1 MSHEITLEQAAER
14 THQVNIISRLM
25 ASHPHALDDWEIEA
39 MSSLIDRLSGSVSAW
54 FLEEQAQRGRK

>member
-1 MSHEITLEQAAER
+1 MSHEITIEQAAER

-25 ASHPHALDDWEIEA
+25 ESYPHTLDDWEVEA

-54 FLEEQAQRGRK
+54 FLEEMAQRGHK